1 MRILFIILSFLFF
14 NMSFAQ
20 TSLKFCA
27 SVNND
32 GGCNLQNTK
41 FFSSP
46 DSLIQKIS
54 LLAFNLNG
62 FGTDSLIFQL
72 NSIDKEGVEK
82 NYALHG
88 QAVAP
93 NWVYAWKPVYFD
105 SPGRYSVRII
115 NRNGQLQAIGTF
127 ELFLP

>member
-1 MRILFIILSFLFF
+1 MKIILFIVSFIFTINAF
-14 NMSFAQ
+14 SQ
-20 TSLKFCA
+20 TSIKFCA
-27 SVNND
+27 SVNSD

-46 DSLIQKIS
+46 DSLVQKIS

-72 NSIDKEGVEK
+72 NSINKEGVEK
-82 NYALHG
+82 SYATHS

-105 SPGRYSVRII
+105 SPGRYSVRLI
-115 NRNGQLQAIGTF
+115 NKNGQLQAISTF